1 MLVDKL
7 KKAGLDEPEIKV
19 YLACLE
25 LGETSISRIA
35 QKSGIKR
42 TTTYL
47 VVESLRQKGLISAI
61 KKKNKTRFYAEDPR
75 KIKEQMEENI
85 KEVELA
91 IPELLAMANFIDKK
105 PNIRYFEGKNGIKD
119 LFKDIL
125 KYPNSEVLEWYS
137 EAYVTDFEEEFFTDY
152 FTPKRIAKKIWVRAI
167 LPDNEIIRKL
177 IINNEKQLRRTK
189 LLNPE
194 KYHIKIEINLYGPNK
209 VSIISFKEEMGLLI
223 ESQKIH
229 ESLKNIFELMWSA
242 DLA

>member
-1 MLVDKL
+1 MLTDSL
-7 KKAGLDEPEIKV
+7 KKAGLDEAEIKV

-25 LGETSISRIA
+25 LGETNISRIA
-35 QKSGIKR
+35 KKSGIKR

-47 VVESLRQKGLISAI
+47 VMDALREKGLASTV
-61 KKKNKTRFYAEDPR
+61 KKKNKTYFYAEDPR
-75 KIKEQMEENI
+75 KIKEQMEENL
-85 KEVELA
+85 KDVELA

-125 KYPNSEVLEWYS
+125 KYPDSEVLEWYS

-152 FTPKRIAKKIWVRAI
+152 FTPKRISKKIWVRAI

-177 IINNEKQLRRTK
+177 AVNNEKQLRRTK

-194 KYHIKIEINLYGPNK
+194 KYRIKIEINLYGPNK
-209 VSIISFKEEMGLLI
+209 VSIISFKEEMGLI
-223 ESQKIH
+223 IASQKIY
-229 ESLKNIFELMWSA
+229 ESLKNIFEIMWSA